1 MSNTERNR
9 TKTTMNNLLNEIEDF
24 LVVGILGSRSDSME
38 VKIGKNHFI
47 SRFEWIIRKYR
58 GEEHLVSFYK
68 NKDIKYVKNEG
79 LSRTDN
85 MNGSYHI
92 KDYHKTKN

>member
-24 LVVGILGSRSDSME
+24 LVVGIRLSNGDSME
-38 VKIGKNHFI
+38 TKIGKNHFI
-47 SRFEWIIRKYR
+47 SRLEWIIRKYR
-58 GEEHLVSFYK
+58 GEEHLVNFYK
-68 NKDIKYVKNEG
+68 NQDIKYVKNEG

-85 MNGSYHI
+85 MNGSYYI